1 VDFSVR
7 SGTVDRFVALAGS
20 PARGRTL
27 GERIAESFA
36 GLRSVV
42 AHTGG
47 NVFVVDVTS
56 GAGDVLHV
64 DGFDKRD
71 LEDYV
76 AYYRFH
82 DPMAHFMVET
92 NRSIRTLSD
101 AATPLEIAR
110 TEYSDLIRRV
120 SVESVAGWSH
130 ALGRGRYV
138 AVGIHRAPRMRDF
151 SERERALLEMLVPLI
166 ATPAIERARPR
177 GLLATLTPAERA
189 VVACIVRGLPDRA
202 IAAALGVGFA
212 TVRAHL
218 QSAFAKLRVSN
229 RTELLHAVVA
239 GGRTQF
245 DAGGAP
251 PRLAALSPRELAV
264 AELVARG
271 LGDREVARALGI
283 GFASVR
289 TYLDR
294 AFEKLGVSSR
304 IELARLALEREATTR
319 GRPAG
324 RRGGRRPARG
334 R

>member
-1 VDFSVR
+1 ALLGGERGPAPAGVDERALHRLRDESVVLIDLVRVHAPTSRPAEGDDRGHPIGWGSTRLWTRRDAAKKHDVDFSVR

-166 ATPAIERARPR
+166 ATPAIERA
-177 GLLATLTPAERA
+177 
-189 VVACIVRGLPDRA
+189 
-202 IAAALGVGFA
+202 
-212 TVRAHL
+212 
-218 QSAFAKLRVSN
+218 
-229 RTELLHAVVA
+229 
-239 GGRTQF
+239 
-245 DAGGAP
+245 
-251 PRLAALSPRELAV
+251 
-264 AELVARG
+264 
-271 LGDREVARALGI
+271 
-283 GFASVR
+283 
-289 TYLDR
+289 
-294 AFEKLGVSSR
+294 
-304 IELARLALEREATTR
+304 
-319 GRPAG
+319 
-324 RRGGRRPARG
+324 
-334 R
+334 